1 MKPPYL
7 KVLFFIYFQW
17 GVRKKDNCFKKK
29 NLYLKQSSFKISH
42 IWGICTQHIM
52 VHICITSIKLKITMN
67 KLKILFGWLVDIST
81 KARTQGFCY
90 YFPITTVGTCS
101 SIQSSR
107 WYGQGAAQRRRVEE
121 LWVFYHWAVALYFLL
136 GSLKDKHKVYM

>member
-1 MKPPYL
+1 
-7 KVLFFIYFQW
+7 
-17 GVRKKDNCFKKK
+17 
-29 NLYLKQSSFKISH
+29 
-42 IWGICTQHIM
+42 
-52 VHICITSIKLKITMN
+52 MN